1 MRRRSIVREELFE
14 DSLAALIGDAEE
26 ADEFTAAA
34 EDLLSREPEIGTPS
48 ESGVWTLPMAPIG
61 ESAVYLYYTFDEDTV
76 LFLAIA
82 AFDE

>member
-1 MRRRSIVREELFE
+1 MQRLSIVREELFE
-14 DSLAALIGDAEE
+14 DSLATLIRDAET

-34 EDLLSREPEIGTPS
+34 EDLLSREPKIGTPLPG
-48 ESGVWTLPMAPIG
+48 GVWTLPMAPIG
-61 ESAVYLYYTFDEDTV
+61 GKAVYLFYTFDESAV